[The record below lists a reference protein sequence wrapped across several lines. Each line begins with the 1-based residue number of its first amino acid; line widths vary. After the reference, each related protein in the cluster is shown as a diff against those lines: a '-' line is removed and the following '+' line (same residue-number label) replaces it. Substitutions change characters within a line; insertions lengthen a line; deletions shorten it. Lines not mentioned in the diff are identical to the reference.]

1 MAVARLVDLG
11 VTKLWWV
18 TAMTIAGQPT
28 STEISA
34 GKDLST
40 LLLPDYEF
48 TADSSTTIS
57 ERSVTAVVD
66 SSTPTIGK
74 VKASLDLFRLFDSVT
89 KLPDT
94 TDFEQAF
101 IGNPA
106 GWLVRRIGLP
116 NTTAVASGQKVE
128 LANFIADVPQKM
140 GGQGTGF
147 LKLTVPLLSQGL
159 YFPTFTLIA

>member
-18 TAMTIAGQPT
+18 TTMSTAGQPT
-28 STEISA
+28 SAEITG
-34 GKDLST
+34 GKDLSAA
-40 LLLPDYEF
+40 LLPDYEF

-74 VKASLDLFRLFDSVT
+74 VKATLILFRVFDSIT

-94 TDFEQAF
+94 TDLEQTF

-116 NTTAVASGQKVE
+116 NTTAAASGQKVE
-128 LANFIADVPQKM
+128 LGNFVADVPQKQ

-159 YFPTFTLIA
+159 YFPTFTLVS

>member
-74 VKASLDLFRLFDSVT
+74 VKATLVLFRVFDSVT

-94 TDFEQAF
+94 TDFEAAF

-116 NTTAVASGQKVE
+116 NTTAAASGQKVE
-128 LANFIADVPQKM
+128 LANFVADVPQKM

-159 YFPTFTLIA
+159 YFPSFTLVA

>member
-18 TAMTIAGQPT
+18 TSMTIAGQPT
-28 STEISA
+28 SGEITG

-48 TADSSTTIS
+48 TADASTTIK

-66 SSTPTIGK
+66 SETPTIGK
-74 VKASLDLFRLFDSVT
+74 VKATLILFRVFDVST

-94 TDFEQAF
+94 TDFEQSF

-116 NTTAVASGQKVE
+116 STTAAAAGQKVE
-128 LANFIADVPQKM
+128 LANFVADVPQKM

-159 YFPTFTLIA
+159 YFPTFTLLT